1 MRQTLFVLAVV
12 LAVPLEGRAAYPER
26 PITLIVPFAAG
37 GPTDVV
43 ARIVGESM
51 SRTLGQQL
59 VVENVVGAGGTMAS
73 TKAAQAAPDGYTLIM
88 GHMGTHGAAPAVY
101 PDLKYDPAKSF
112 QPIGMAAGTPILI
125 VAKKSFP
132 AKDLKEFVAYVK
144 KNSEKLNEAHA
155 GVGSVSFT
163 TCAFFNSLIG
173 AKPTRVVYRGTGPAL
188 NDLVSGQVDYMCDQ
202 IVNLVPQIQAGTIK
216 AYGVALPQRS
226 PALPDVPT
234 TKEGGLPEFQVSAW
248 NAIFAPKGTPPEVVK
263 KLSDALTKALADE
276 NTRKRLLDLG
286 ADLSDKAAQ
295 TPEGL
300 AKLVDS
306 EVARWKKVLAS
317 ASKDAPPPAK
327 KTGTQAGPTP
337 AAPSRT
343 ARAVARG
350 SVGRKTGD
358 PAEAIPETSSRR
370 PERRATRR
378 TFRSSRGKRAAAQ
391 LHPLVAPQLL
401 HL

>member
-1 MRQTLFVLAVV
+1 MRANLFVLAVI
-12 LAVPLEGRAAYPER
+12 LALPLQARAAYPER

-43 ARIVGESM
+43 ARIVSEHM

-112 QPIGMAAGTPILI
+112 APIGMAAGTPILI

-132 AKDLKEFVAYVK
+132 AKDLKEFVAYLK

-248 NAIFAPKGTPPEVVK
+248 NAIFAPKGTPPEIVK

-317 ASKDAPPPAK
+317 VSKDAPPPK
-327 KTGTQAGPTP
+327 
-337 AAPSRT
+337 
-343 ARAVARG
+343 
-350 SVGRKTGD
+350 
-358 PAEAIPETSSRR
+358 
-370 PERRATRR
+370 
-378 TFRSSRGKRAAAQ
+378 
-391 LHPLVAPQLL
+391 
-401 HL
+401 